1 MSWLLNS
8 SIGRKLIMALSGCF
22 LILFLLFHMS
32 MNLVAIISMEA
43 YQAICTFLG
52 VNWYAIIGTL
62 ILGGGCVV
70 HILYASILT
79 LQNRKAR
86 GSDRYASS
94 NLTPVE
100 WSSKNMYVLGIVVVA
115 FLGVHLYDFWYK
127 MQFSELLHLESLVEA
142 ERIGEHM
149 AELFAQ
155 PIRVGLYLIGLFALW
170 FHLTHGFWS
179 MFQTVGINNRTWLPR
194 LKTFG
199 NILATLIILGFAAV
213 PIFFFARHMFCGA

>member
-8 SIGRKLIMALSGCF
+8 SIGRKFIMALSGCF

-52 VNWYAIIGTL
+52 INWYAIVGTL

-70 HILYASILT
+70 HVLYATLLT

-86 GSDRYASS
+86 GGDVYASS
-94 NLTPVE
+94 NLTPTE
-100 WSSKNMYVLGIVVVA
+100 WSSKNMYVLGIVIVA
-115 FLGVHLYDFWYK
+115 FLALHLYDFWYK
-127 MQFSELLHLESLVEA
+127 MQFSELLHLETMVEA
-142 ERIGEHM
+142 EQIGEHM

-155 PIRVGLYLIGLFALW
+155 PVRVALYLIGIIALW

-179 MFQTVGINNRTWLPR
+179 MFQTSGLNGRTWMPR
-194 LKTFG
+194 LKCIG
-199 NILATLIILGFAAV
+199 NIVATLICLGFAAV
-213 PIFFFARHMFCGA
+213 PVFFLAKHMLCGA